1 MNVSRRG
8 DENDSALTS
17 QKNSNRTSESHTT
30 PLERIHSLKA
40 LPDNTKETSP
50 HDTQFKT
57 DLRRLGSGERASKEN
72 AAPTRKGLALLEN
85 IQPGISQSRS
95 KRSSGADLK
104 SVVGKENSISHGK
117 GGSRTSMRSGPVE
130 GINSR
135 EFGSKEDVNS
145 KHKVCSDPALN
156 LEKDIV
162 QNADSQT
169 QRKENQQNDLKE
181 ELFVCLNKPLPK
193 TPEQDEPSWNS
204 RQPQFNDNAFPLN
217 RSITLSQQLAQS
229 QKEQTQPP
237 LKAQKT
243 YSPEDYQNQHRRAV
257 RMDPPTRKI
266 ESMPENYE
274 TELVT
279 SSRQVI
285 RTVGTPTS
293 NHERFFYRDM
303 GSARIGN
310 APRSPNANLGRPR
323 VGEALPDNK
332 RVKYSF
338 NRVQEVEEKRS
349 RGSSFYEAGI
359 AQQRESRYKQN
370 LVFRNDVFGEQAQGV
385 FAQTHHSE
393 KRINMFETSQMVGRL
408 NRSDRVNPHERRDST
423 QAKHFAE
430 RHGSK
435 PFTLRQEIPGQSQ
448 AEQTN
453 QEMFMN
459 EVGVS
464 LEGLQSL
471 KFESGKSS
479 AEIIQQRKT
488 FDRLIKERMKKLRD
502 LVDERRSYLQEM
514 EELNGMMEQAIEQH
528 KNDIRQKIEDF
539 DLHMRRC
546 NMPPYSNRH
555 LVSRDLGLVDSNT
568 APRSK
573 SLGGSL
579 AHSPNIHF
587 FSRKLVTPTP
597 AHTPVQNP
605 AVPKFPRD
613 FNTELF
619 PGFKSKLSPDKIKT
633 LGEQSPISRY
643 TGVNLE
649 YLKGSLRKREH
660 APEQSKPRAV
670 FKIDLNPKLREGD
683 DTRADLKRV
692 KMGIQRERVNYKNR
706 QSGQNPNQPIDLQS
720 LDTGDND
727 GSKKATSEN
736 QGMRRSKRIR
746 NRKSTAEQKYEDIQP
761 EPLYVHRQTPKR
773 TIRIRDKPHRYE
785 DDEDFVL
792 EGPKRKK
799 KSRKRDRRR
808 KPLSFEDNNP
818 NKVMGI
824 SCKCKKSKCLKLYC
838 DCFSSDGMCK
848 PTCRCENCCNNEQ
861 FSGLREA
868 VRKEM
873 LQKNPKAFHK
883 KFKKVQKQSDFLHSR
898 GCNCKRTQCLKN
910 YCECFSVG
918 VGCSVLCKCQGCR
931 NKKIKLAPG
940 EAGKYFE
947 KPERRRRKANLV
959 YKFFFNHLRDRGDSE
974 ILTRVNSILE
984 TEGASL
990 GTAENQNENENQ
1002 NQNLD
1007 MNRLW
1012 EMIEELGL
1020 KGEFEDFK
1028 QKELS
1033 GRTERSGRTEGRITP
1048 TISPE
1053 FDEQILLDEDDGDEE
1068 EDGLAQTLAYFKRLR
1083 KE

>member
-1 MNVSRRG
+1 MNVSRRA

-17 QKNSNRTSESHTT
+17 QKNSNRTSESHTA
-30 PLERIHSLKA
+30 PLERIQSLKA
-40 LPDNTKETSP
+40 LPDNTKETFP

-57 DLRRLGSGERASKEN
+57 DPRPLGSGERASKEN
-72 AAPTRKGLALLEN
+72 AAPTRKGLAVLEN
-85 IQPGISQSRS
+85 IQPGLSQSRS
-95 KRSSGADLK
+95 KRSSGGDLR
-104 SVVGKENSISHGK
+104 SILGKENSISHGK
-117 GGSRTSMRSGPVE
+117 GGSRTSMRSGPIE
-130 GINSR
+130 GISSR
-135 EFGSKEDVNS
+135 EFGSKGEMSS
-145 KHKVCSDPALN
+145 KDKVCSDPALN
-156 LEKDIV
+156 FEKNIT
-162 QNADSQT
+162 QNVDNQDKT
-169 QRKENQQNDLKE
+169 KVNQQNELKE
-181 ELFVCLNKPLPK
+181 ELFVCLNKLKLK
-193 TPEQDEPSWNS
+193 TPNQDDQSWNP
-204 RQPQFNDNAFPLN
+204 RRPQFNDNAFPLN
-217 RSITLSQQLAQS
+217 RSITLNQQLPQS

-237 LKAQKT
+237 LKPQKA
-243 YSPEDYQNQHRRAV
+243 YSPEDFQNQSRRVV
-257 RMDPPTRKI
+257 RMELPTRKI

-279 SSRQVI
+279 ANRPVI
-285 RTVGTPTS
+285 RTVGTPNS

-303 GSARIGN
+303 GSGRMVN
-310 APRSPNANLGRPR
+310 APRSPNVNLGRPR
-323 VGEALPDNK
+323 VGDTQPERK

-349 RGSSFYEAGI
+349 RGSSFYEAGM
-359 AQQRESRYKQN
+359 ARETESGYKQN
-370 LVFRNDVFGEQAQGV
+370 PVFRNDMFRDQARGV
-385 FAQTHHSE
+385 FADTHHSE
-393 KRINMFETSQMVGRL
+393 KKINMFETSQMMGRL
-408 NRSDRVNPHERRDST
+408 NRSDRVSQPERRDMT
-423 QAKHFAE
+423 RVNNFEE
-430 RHGSK
+430 RHGAK
-435 PFTLRQEIPGQSQ
+435 PFIRRQEIPDHSP
-448 AEQTN
+448 ADQTN

-479 AEIIQQRKT
+479 AEIIQQRET
-488 FDRLIKERMKKLRD
+488 FDRIIKERMKKLRD
-502 LVDERRSYLQEM
+502 LVEERRSYLQEM

-528 KNDIRQKIEDF
+528 KTDIRKKIEDF

-555 LVSRDLGLVDSNT
+555 LVSRDLGLVDANT

-579 AHSPNIHF
+579 SHSPNIHV

-597 AHTPVQNP
+597 AHTPVQNS

-613 FNTELF
+613 FNAELF
-619 PGFKSKLSPDKIKT
+619 PGFKSKLSPEKIKM

-649 YLKGSLRKREH
+649 YLKGSLRKRER
-660 APEQSKPRAV
+660 APEQSKPRGV
-670 FKIDLNPKLREGD
+670 FKIDLNPKLREGNE
-683 DTRADLKRV
+683 TRGDLKRV
-692 KMGIQRERVNYKNR
+692 KMNIQRERVNYKNR
-706 QSGQNPNQPIDLQS
+706 QSDQNPNQPVDLQS
-720 LDTGDND
+720 LDTGDNE
-727 GSKKATSEN
+727 GSKNATSEN

-746 NRKSTAEQKYEDIQP
+746 NRKSIAEEKYQEIEP
-761 EPLYVHRQTPKR
+761 EPLYIPRQTHKR
-773 TIRIRDKPHRYE
+773 TIRVRDRPTRYE

-808 KPLSFEDNNP
+808 KPLAFEDNNP

-848 PTCRCENCCNNEQ
+848 PSCRCENCCNNEQ
-861 FSGLREA
+861 FAGLREA

-883 KFKKVQKQSDFLHSR
+883 KFKKVQQQSDFLHSR

-918 VGCSVLCKCQGCR
+918 VGCSVLCKCQGCK

-990 GTAENQNENENQ
+990 GTAENE

-1012 EMIEELGL
+1012 EMIEELEL
-1020 KGEFEDFK
+1020 KAEFEDFK
-1028 QKELS
+1028 QRELN
-1033 GRTERSGRTEGRITP
+1033 GRTERSSRTEGRMTP
-1048 TISPE
+1048 TVSPE
-1053 FDEQILLDEDDGDEE
+1053 YDDQILLDEDEGDE
-1068 EDGLAQTLAYFKRLR
+1068 EDGLTQTIAHFKRLR